1 MTSPWAP
8 PEVAAEVETD
18 WRKLSP
24 KMLLVHPLNEVV
36 RALPGLLAILVVGAS
51 TGRGPWWTLFGVG
64 LLVVLGVL
72 RWFTTTYRVTPQQV
86 QIRKGLLRKQVLT
99 VATDRVRTVDID
111 AQALHR
117 VLGLAAVTVGT
128 GRSDKGHEGIKLDA
142 LTAEEAQRLRDELLH
157 RSPVTTTET
166 PTAAET
172 SQSPETPLAALDPRW
187 IRFGPFT
194 LSGLVTVGVIGA
206 ALSRVLSESE
216 GNLERFG
223 PLRVIFRH
231 LENAPLAQD
240 IAEIVGALAV
250 VVVVAST
257 VGYVLAYWNFRLS
270 RHQSGTLHIARG
282 LINKRSTTIEERRLR
297 GVEVSEPL
305 LLRLVRGAK
314 LLAITTGLRVGH
326 GAERG
331 GTVLLP
337 PAPREE
343 AVRVAV
349 LVGSPEPLG
358 ADLVQHGPQARRRR
372 YTRAFVGAAVVIG
385 LVFLLWAMD
394 VVTLGVALSSL
405 AVLPIAAALAFD
417 RYRNLG
423 HAVVGPALVSRH
435 GSLVRRRV
443 VLSRDGIVGW
453 NLRRSFFQRRAG
465 LATLTATTAAGN
477 QHYSVPDVETAEALR
492 VADELLPG
500 LIEQFLV
507 PSAEKTQ

>member
-8 PEVAAEVETD
+8 PEAAAEVETD

-36 RALPGLLAILVVGAS
+36 RALPGLLVILVVGAS

-72 RWFTTTYRVTPQQV
+72 RWFTTTYRVTPRQV

-99 VATDRVRTVDID
+99 VSTDRVRTVDID

-157 RSPVTTTET
+157 RSPVT
-166 PTAAET
+166 AET
-172 SQSPETPLAALDPRW
+172 DDPKPRETPLAALDPKW

-206 ALSRVLSESE
+206 ALSRVLSEAQ
-216 GNLERFG
+216 GDLDRFG

-240 IAEIVGALAV
+240 IAEIIGVLAV

-257 VGYVLAYWNFRLS
+257 AGYVLAYWNFRLS
-270 RHQSGTLHIARG
+270 RHQSGTLHISRG

-343 AVRVAV
+343 AGRVAA
-349 LVGSPEPLG
+349 LVGAPEPLS
-358 ADLVQHGPQARRRR
+358 ADLVQHGPRARRRR

-405 AVLPIAAALAFD
+405 AVVPVAAALAFD

-423 HAVVGPALVSRH
+423 HAVVGSALVSRH

-492 VADELLPG
+492 VAGELLP
-500 LIEQFLV
+500 LIDQFLV

>member
-8 PEVAAEVETD
+8 PEASAETETD

-64 LLVVLGVL
+64 VLVVLGVL
-72 RWFTTTYRVTPQQV
+72 RWFTTTYRVTPRQV

-99 VATDRVRTVDID
+99 VSTDRVRTVDID

-128 GRSDKGHEGIKLDA
+128 GRSDKGNEGIKLDA
-142 LTAEEAQRLRDELLH
+142 LTADEAQRLRDELLH
-157 RSPVTTTET
+157 RSPVT
-166 PTAAET
+166 AET
-172 SQSPETPLAALDPRW
+172 DVADLKPPETTLAELDPKW

-194 LSGLVTVGVIGA
+194 LSGLVTVGVLGA
-206 ALSRVLSESE
+206 ALSRVLSEAE
-216 GNLERFG
+216 GDLDRFG
-223 PLRVIFRH
+223 PLRVLFRH

-240 IAEIVGALAV
+240 IAEIVGVLAV
-250 VVVVAST
+250 VVIVAST
-257 VGYVLAYWNFRLS
+257 AGYVLAYWNFRLS
-270 RHQSGTLHIARG
+270 RHQSGTLHISRG

-314 LLAITTGLRVGH
+314 LLAITTGLRVGR
-326 GAERG
+326 GTERG

-343 AVRVAV
+343 AVRVAAI
-349 LVGSPEPLG
+349 VGAPEPLS
-358 ADLVQHGPQARRRR
+358 ADLVEHGPQARRRR
-372 YTRAFVGAAVVIG
+372 YTRAFAGAAVLIG
-385 LVFLLWAMD
+385 LAFLLWAID
-394 VVTLGVALSSL
+394 LVTIGVALSSL
-405 AVLPIAAALAFD
+405 IVVPIAAALAFD

-423 HAVVGPALVSRH
+423 HAVVGSALVSGH

-443 VLSRDGIVGW
+443 VLTREGIVGW
-453 NLRRSFFQRRAG
+453 NVRRSFFQRRAG
-465 LATLTATTAAGN
+465 LATLTATTAAGH
-477 QHYSVPDVETAEALR
+477 QHYSVPDVETSEALH
-492 VADELLPG
+492 VAGELLPLVG
-500 LIEQFLV
+500 QFLV